1 MLNYEFPPVGGG
13 ASPVTYYLSKEL
25 VRQGIDVDVV
35 TTGYNGLKKFE
46 IIDGINVHRVPA
58 IRSKKEICHTHEM
71 LSYDISSL
79 YYVIK
84 LMKKNDY
91 DLNHT
96 HFILPTGLTSYLLKK
111 MKKLPYIITSHGAD
125 VPNHNPKFSLQHR
138 LYKTFW
144 HKIMEEA
151 ETVISPSTGF
161 KNLIA
166 KNNGFGTK
174 VEIIPHGFNH
184 EQFVPTKKEKTIL
197 LVGRLLKIKGI
208 QYFIEAIKGLDTE
221 YEVIIAG
228 DGPYKKILMKNA
240 KKVKP
245 KVRFLGWLNSMVLKR
260 QYERSSI
267 FVLPSSIES
276 FGYVLLE
283 AMSAKN
289 AIITSNLESCLE
301 VVGNTALPVRP
312 KNPQDIEEALL
323 KLINN
328 NELRV
333 QMGENARDRV
343 EKNFTWEK
351 ITKKYIKSYDN
362 VINKA
367 G

>member
-13 ASPVTYYLSKEL
+13 GSTVTYNLSKEL

-35 TTGYNGLKKFE
+35 TTGYNGLKRFE
-46 IIDGINVHRVPA
+46 QIDGINIHRVPA
-58 IRSKKEICHTHEM
+58 IRSKKDICHTHEM
-71 LSYDISSL
+71 FSYDISAL
-79 YYVIK
+79 YYVFK
-84 LMKKNDY
+84 LMKKYDY

-96 HFILPTGLTSYLLKK
+96 HFILPTGLTSYLLKR
-111 MKKLPYIITSHGAD
+111 MKKLPYIISSHGAD
-125 VPNHNPKFSLQHR
+125 VPEHNPGFSLQHK
-138 LYKTFW
+138 LYKNFW
-144 HKIMEEA
+144 HKIMKEA
-151 ETVISPSTGF
+151 ETVIAPSTGF

-166 KNNGFGTK
+166 KNNGFGSK
-174 VEIIPHGFNH
+174 IEIIPHGFH
-184 EQFVPTKKEKTIL
+184 PQQYAPKKKEKTIL

-208 QYFIEAIKGLDTE
+208 QYFLEAIKGLDTD

-245 KVRFLGWLNSMVLKR
+245 KVRFLGWLNSMILKR

-283 AMSAKN
+283 AMAAKN

-301 VVGNTALPVRP
+301 VVGNTAIPVRP
-312 KNPQDIEEALL
+312 KNPEDIEEALV
-323 KLINN
+323 KLIDNE
-328 NELRV
+328 ELRV
-333 QMGENARDRV
+333 QMGEMARERV
-343 EKNFTWEK
+343 EKNFTWDK
-351 ITKKYIKSYDN
+351 IAKIYIKSYDN
-362 VINKA
+362 VLAK
-367 G
+367 GG